1 MISTSYTTPEGT
13 GALGLLSGVGRAPVA
28 TNPDGPDS
36 PMRFTDP
43 MDDGPIPLPD
53 GLTAR
58 PLALT
63 DAHAVFEVMAAQE
76 LHDTGQVGVEEE
88 DILGDWQRPSFAIAP
103 NTLGVFAGETLV
115 AYSEFSGG
123 DRGDAA
129 VHPDRRGQGLGTSLA
144 LWMQDRART
153 AGALRVGMPVPEG
166 SPGDRLLEALG
177 YDVRWTSWVLALPD
191 GRRIEDQPL
200 PGGYAIRSATED
212 DHRAAWTVIEDAFLE
227 WSDRDRQP
235 FEDFAAQVVRR
246 PGFQPWNLRVVTD
259 PADQIVGAAFV
270 FVAGEVGYVE
280 KVAVKPAQRGR
291 GLARALLADA
301 FARSRAHGATA
312 SMLSTDSRTGALG
325 LYEKVG
331 MEVVAV
337 WLHRSIAL

>member
-1 MISTSYTTPEGT
+1 
-13 GALGLLSGVGRAPVA
+13 
-28 TNPDGPDS
+28 
-36 PMRFTDP
+36 

-53 GLTAR
+53 DLTAR

-76 LHDTGQVGVEEE
+76 LHDTGQIGIEEE
-88 DILGDWQRPSFAIAP
+88 DILGDWQRPSFDIAA
-103 NTLGVFAGETLV
+103 NTLGAFAGETLV

-129 VHPDRRGQGLGTSLA
+129 VHPDHRGQGLGTSLA

-153 AGALRVGMPVPEG
+153 AGAVRVGMPVPEG

-191 GRRIEDQPL
+191 GRQIEDQPL

-280 KVAVKPAQRGR
+280 KVAVKQAERGR

>member
-1 MISTSYTTPEGT
+1 MISTSYTTVG
-13 GALGLLSGVGRAPVA
+13 GYWRALDGNS
-28 TNPDGPDS
+28 DGPDA
-36 PMRFTDP
+36 PVRFTDP

-58 PLALT
+58 PLALI

-76 LHDTGQVGVEEE
+76 LHDTGQIGIEEE

-129 VHPDRRGQGLGTSLA
+129 VHPDHRGQGLGTGLA

-153 AGALRVGMPVPEG
+153 AGAVRVGMPVPEG
-166 SPGDRLLEALG
+166 SPGDRLLGALG
-177 YDVRWTSWVLALPD
+177 YDIRWTSWVLALPD
-191 GRRIEDQPL
+191 GRQIEDQPL

-212 DHRAAWTVIEDAFLE
+212 DHRAVWTVIEDAFLE

-246 PGFQPWNLRVVTD
+246 PGFQRWNLRVVHHPHRPD
-259 PADQIVGAAFV
+259 
-270 FVAGEVGYVE
+270 
-280 KVAVKPAQRGR
+280 RGR
-291 GLARALLADA
+291 SLRRPRGRDRVRREGGRRER
-301 FARSRAHGATA
+301 RSGAVASPGPLSLMPLRSPEPTGPTA
-312 SMLSTDSRTGALG
+312 ILSTDSRTGALG
-325 LYEKVG
+325 LYDRVG

-337 WLHRSIAL
+337 WLPRSIAL